1 MKFIRTRI
9 TDLLLIERDIHIDS
23 RGSFSRI
30 FCRNSFDTN
39 NLEMN
44 FVQHNVSS
52 NLIKGTVRGFH
63 FQSPPYSEIKL
74 VSCLSGSIY
83 DIVIDLRKNSPTF
96 LEKFEVILDSQNA
109 NSLLIPAGFAHGF
122 QTLEDNSIVFYEHS
136 EFYKPESYSG
146 INHQDPLLKIKW
158 PLSITSI
165 SLKDEFLDFLPNEY
179 KGIEL

>member
-9 TDLLLIERDIHIDS
+9 PDLLLIERDIHIDS

-30 FCRNSFDTN
+30 FCQNSFDAN

-96 LEKFEVILDSQNA
+96 
-109 NSLLIPAGFAHGF
+109 
-122 QTLEDNSIVFYEHS
+122 Y
-136 EFYKPESYSG
+136 Y
-146 INHQDPLLKIKW
+146 
-158 PLSITSI
+158 
-165 SLKDEFLDFLPNEY
+165 
-179 KGIEL
+179 